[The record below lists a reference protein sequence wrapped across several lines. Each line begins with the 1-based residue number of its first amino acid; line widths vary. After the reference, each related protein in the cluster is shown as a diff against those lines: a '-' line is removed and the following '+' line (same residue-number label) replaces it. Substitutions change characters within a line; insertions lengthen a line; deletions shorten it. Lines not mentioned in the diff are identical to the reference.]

1 MGRLREDQVSARTIN
16 PNHEFYTTPEY
27 EEQRLKTFGSLK
39 SKPRLNDPVVLPY
52 MEEKQPKVGKPR
64 DITKK
69 ITECARK
76 HNLLNYKSNVPLG
89 FNLATEQ
96 ELAPTKPSI
105 RVVGNFG

>member
-1 MGRLREDQVSARTIN
+1 
-16 PNHEFYTTPEY
+16 
-27 EEQRLKTFGSLK
+27 
-39 SKPRLNDPVVLPY
+39 

-89 FNLATEQ
+89 FNLANEQ
-96 ELAPTKPSI
+96 ELAPTRPSI
-105 RVVGNFG
+105 RVVGKFG